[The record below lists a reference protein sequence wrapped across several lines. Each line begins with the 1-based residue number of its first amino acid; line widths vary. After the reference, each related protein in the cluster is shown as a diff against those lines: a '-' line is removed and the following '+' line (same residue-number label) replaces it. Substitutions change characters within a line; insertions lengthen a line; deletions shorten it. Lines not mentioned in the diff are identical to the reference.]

1 MFFKEKDIN
10 EVVLMHYEG
19 LVGFKQDFP
28 CRAFIEDENILFKN
42 DTTDIKLAYNQIES
56 IDYMPEMNFMGKY
69 HNNPVN
75 TSKTNAVK
83 WFSVISYT
91 SSSGEAKYIA
101 FGRLTAR
108 VESFLKKLNKAYHTK
123 RLCYRL

>member
-1 MFFKEKDIN
+1 MFFKKKDIN

-19 LVGFKQDFP
+19 LIGFKQDFH
-28 CRAFIEDENILFKN
+28 CKAFIEDENILFKN
-42 DTTDIKLAYNQIES
+42 DTTDIKLAYNQIDS

-91 SSSGEAKYIA
+91 SLSGEVNYIA
-101 FGRLTAR
+101 FWSVDSKGRKFFEK
-108 VESFLKKLNKAYHTK
+108 VEQSIPHKEVVL
-123 RLCYRL
+123 